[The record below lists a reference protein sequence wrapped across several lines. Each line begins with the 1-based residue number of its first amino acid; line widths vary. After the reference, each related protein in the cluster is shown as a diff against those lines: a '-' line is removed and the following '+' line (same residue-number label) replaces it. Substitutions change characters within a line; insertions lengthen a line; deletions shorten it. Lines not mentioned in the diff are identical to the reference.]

1 MMAVVVVE
9 VIVVETN
16 LIKIEAYGVKTK
28 THKIRFKNAFG
39 NHGTNNGFTTPD
51 ELKGSKGDIKD

>member
-1 MMAVVVVE
+1 MIVV
-9 VIVVETN
+9 VVETN
-16 LIKIEAYGVKTK
+16 LIIKEAHRVKTK
-28 THKIRFKNAFG
+28 TQKIRLKNAFG